1 MRAPLVGTIMS
12 SSFLLVS
19 LDEKRK
25 INFKSIT
32 MWCAVHLMRKIH
44 GKNPHEWERHRSGKY
59 GSSQNHIYQSSLHD
73 SNFYEISIS
82 PLYQIIFYQNDISI
96 EHVWTSAIN
105 FSFIDSLQTWQKK
118 TDKQS
123 INLEIIKSWQYNA
136 CNLFYSNFNVVIN
149 NFFQKKL
156 WSMAFLESGRGKI
169 LNKEIFV
176 FCYRFSGWA
185 CCWAVNVVFQ
195 IE

>member
-1 MRAPLVGTIMS
+1 MFRLNWFKKTANGFDVNILCRAAFTLHVQTLIFHFIQMRLCSQCTEMKKKQTHRMRAPLVGTIMS

-73 SNFYEISIS
+73 SNFYEIPIS
-82 PLYQIIFYQNDISI
+82 PLYQIIFYQNDISN
-96 EHVWTSAIN
+96 EHVEQAP
-105 FSFIDSLQTWQKK
+105 
-118 TDKQS
+118 
-123 INLEIIKSWQYNA
+123 
-136 CNLFYSNFNVVIN
+136 
-149 NFFQKKL
+149 
-156 WSMAFLESGRGKI
+156 
-169 LNKEIFV
+169 
-176 FCYRFSGWA
+176 
-185 CCWAVNVVFQ
+185 
-195 IE
+195 